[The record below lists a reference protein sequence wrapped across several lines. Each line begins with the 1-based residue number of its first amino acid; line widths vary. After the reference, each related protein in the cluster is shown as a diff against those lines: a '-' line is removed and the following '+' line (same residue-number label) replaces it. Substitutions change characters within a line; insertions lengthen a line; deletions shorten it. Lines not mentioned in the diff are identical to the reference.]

1 MEQDAKESGGVSRSQ
16 NVVYV
21 VPHDWASIS
30 FFLAPLIER
39 VDETAPQLQ
48 LLVLTADA
56 ESAAAVAGAAV
67 KLATAKKIG
76 IIAATALAR
85 ATRLI
90 RALPSQVIIGT
101 PATVLELVRG
111 STLKLESVKAI
122 AFAWAD
128 AILVDPGAEETI
140 GTLMADIPKEAA
152 RTIAAAEIT
161 PAVESLIERYA
172 RRARRVTAS
181 ATTDTTPLS
190 LEYFTASESGRLIAL
205 RRILDAVDPENAS
218 VFVRETDAAKVV
230 SDLLQSLGY
239 SGPDAPVRLSHGGGA
254 PHTVILFDLPASR
267 EELAGATGATAKRI
281 IALIQPRQLSSLRA
295 LAAGGRVR
303 PITLPDAG
311 LRTRSR
317 DEIIRAELRST
328 LERGTIGR
336 TLLAIE
342 PLLEEYDG
350 VEIAAAAMDLLEQ
363 ERAKARA
370 TPEAKATPAPRDG
383 MVRLFLSVGARDGL
397 RTGDVLAS
405 IGNDAGVPG
414 TEVGKIEIRDSHTI
428 VEVAPG
434 SAPVIIEKVTGKTM
448 SGRRVIVRPDQDAS
462 ERPSSGT
469 RGRESGA
476 RRDSG
481 SRRDGPPSR
490 GREGGAKRDSG
501 SRRDGPP
508 LRGQLAPSGAR
519 GPRPDRP
526 RTGGEGS

>member
-1 MEQDAKESGGVSRSQ
+1 MEQDAKDLGGVSRSQ

-30 FFLAPLIER
+30 FFLAPLLER
-39 VDETAPQLQ
+39 VDETAAQLQ

-67 KLATAKKIG
+67 RLATTKKIG
-76 IIAATALAR
+76 IVAATALAR

-90 RALPSQVIIGT
+90 RLLPSQVIIGT
-101 PATVLELVRG
+101 PVTVAELVRG
-111 STLKLESVKAI
+111 STLKLETVKAI

-128 AILVDPGAEETI
+128 AILVDPTADEMI
-140 GTLMADIPKEAA
+140 GSLMADIPKDAA
-152 RTIAAAEIT
+152 RSIAAAEMT
-161 PAVESLIERYA
+161 PAVESLIGRYA
-172 RRARRVTAS
+172 RRARRVSAAS
-181 ATTDTTPLS
+181 STDTTPMS

-205 RRILDAVDPENAS
+205 RRILDAIDPENA
-218 VFVRETDAAKVV
+218 VIFVRDEGATKAV
-230 SDLLQSLGY
+230 SDLLRSLGY
-239 SGPDAPVRLSHGGGA
+239 SGLDAPVRVSRGGGT
-254 PHTVILFDLPASR
+254 PDTVILYDLPASR
-267 EELAGATGATAKRI
+267 EELAEAMGATAKRT

-317 DEIIRAELRST
+317 DELIRAELRTT
-328 LERGTIGR
+328 LERGAIGR

-350 VEIAAAAMDLLEQ
+350 VEIAAAAMELLEQ

-370 TPEAKATPAPRDG
+370 APDTPATAPRDG
-383 MVRLFLSVGARDGL
+383 MVRLFLNVGARDGL

-414 TEVGKIEIRDSHTI
+414 SEVGKIEIRDSHTI
-428 VEVAPG
+428 IEVAGG
-434 SAPVIIEKVTGKTM
+434 SAAVIVERLTGKTV
-448 SGRRVIVRPDQDAS
+448 SGRRAIVRPDQDAGD
-462 ERPSSGT
+462 RPSTVAREVKRDGGVRPATRSGF
-469 RGRESGA
+469 GGD
-476 RRDSG
+476 RRPP
-481 SRRDGPPSR
+481 RDGPPR
-490 GREGGAKRDSG
+490 GRPAGPGRD
-501 SRRDGPP
+501 
-508 LRGQLAPSGAR
+508 L
-519 GPRPDRP
+519 PRPTRP

>member
-1 MEQDAKESGGVSRSQ
+1 VEQDAKDLGGVSRSQ

-48 LLVLTADA
+48 LLVITADA

-67 KLATAKKIG
+67 RLATTKKIG
-76 IIAATALAR
+76 IVAATALAR

-90 RALPSQVIIGT
+90 RLLPSQVIIGT
-101 PATVLELVRG
+101 PATVVELVRG
-111 STLKLESVKAI
+111 STLKLETVKAI

-128 AILVDPGAEETI
+128 AILADPGAEEMI
-140 GTLMADIPKEAA
+140 GTLMADIPKDAA
-152 RTIAAAEIT
+152 RSVAAAEMT

-172 RRARRVTAS
+172 RRARRVMAS
-181 ATTDTTPLS
+181 ASTDTTPMS

-205 RRILDAVDPENAS
+205 RRILDAVDPENAV
-218 VFVRETDAAKVV
+218 VFVREADAAKAV
-230 SDLLQSLGY
+230 SDLLRSLGY
-239 SGPDAPVRLSHGGGA
+239 SGPDAPVRVSHGGGA
-254 PHTVILFDLPASR
+254 PETVILFDLPASR
-267 EELAGATGATAKRI
+267 EELAEAMGAAAKRT
-281 IALIQPRQLSSLRA
+281 IAFIQPRQLSSLRA

-311 LRTRSR
+311 LRTRNR
-317 DEIIRAELRST
+317 DELIRAELRTT

-350 VEIAAAAMDLLEQ
+350 VEIAAAAIELLEQ

-370 TPEAKATPAPRDG
+370 TLDAHSASRPRDG
-383 MVRLFLSVGARDGL
+383 MVRLFLSAGARDGL

-405 IGNDAGVPG
+405 IGSEAGIPG
-414 TEVGKIEIRDSHTI
+414 TEIGKIEIRDSHTI

-434 SAPVIIEKVTGKTM
+434 SAAVIVEKLTGKTI
-448 SGRRVIVRPDQDAS
+448 SGRRAIVRPDQDAG

-469 RGRESGA
+469 RGRE
-476 RRDSG
+476 
-481 SRRDGPPSR
+481 
-490 GREGGAKRDSG
+490 GGAKREGG
-501 SRRDGPP
+501 SRPSSRGSFSGERHPPRDGP
-508 LRGQLAPSGAR
+508 RGRPSTTGR
-519 GPRPDRP
+519 DRPRPDRP
-526 RTGGEGS
+526 RTGGKGS

>member
-1 MEQDAKESGGVSRSQ
+1 MTVEPDVKDLGGVSRSQ

-39 VDETAPQLQ
+39 VDETSPQLQ

-67 KLATAKKIG
+67 RLATTKKIG
-76 IIAATALAR
+76 IVAATALAR

-90 RALPSQVIIGT
+90 RLLPSQVIIGT
-101 PATVLELVRG
+101 PATVVELVRG
-111 STLKLESVKAI
+111 STLKLETVKAI

-128 AILVDPGAEETI
+128 AILVDPHAEDMV
-140 GTLMADIPKEAA
+140 GSLMGDIPKEAA
-152 RTIAAAEIT
+152 RSIAAAEMT

-181 ATTDTTPLS
+181 ASTDTTPMS

-205 RRILDAVDPENAS
+205 RRILDAVDPENAV
-218 VFVRETDAAKVV
+218 VFVREDDAARAVG
-230 SDLLQSLGY
+230 DLLRSLGY
-239 SGPDAPVRLSHGGGA
+239 SGPDAPVRVSHGGGT
-254 PHTVILFDLPASR
+254 PETVILFDLPASR
-267 EELAGATGATAKRI
+267 EELVEAMGASAKRTL
-281 IALIQPRQLSSLRA
+281 ALIQPRQLSSLRA

-317 DEIIRAELRST
+317 DELIRTELRTT

-342 PLLEEYDG
+342 PLLEEFDG
-350 VEIAAAAMDLLEQ
+350 IEIAAAAMELLEQ
-363 ERAKARA
+363 ERAKARVG
-370 TPEAKATPAPRDG
+370 PDVPGSGPRDG
-383 MVRLFLSVGARDGL
+383 MARLFLNVGARDGL

-428 VEVAPG
+428 IEVASG
-434 SAPVIIEKVTGKTM
+434 SAAVIVEKLTGKSI
-448 SGRRVIVRPDQDAS
+448 SGRRAIVRPDQDVG
-462 ERPSSGT
+462 ERPSTGT
-469 RGRESGA
+469 RGAKRPDGA
-476 RRDSG
+476 RASARSG
-481 SRRDGPPSR
+481 IGGDRRPPRDGPP
-490 GREGGAKRDSG
+490 
-501 SRRDGPP
+501 RDGPP
-508 LRGQLAPSGAR
+508 RGRPGPGR
-519 GPRPDRP
+519 DRPRPNRP
-526 RTGGEGS
+526 RTGGDGP

>member
-1 MEQDAKESGGVSRSQ
+1 MEQDAKDLGGVTRSQ
-16 NVVYV
+16 NVVYL

-48 LLVLTADA
+48 LLVITADA

-67 KLATAKKIG
+67 RLATTKKIG
-76 IIAATALAR
+76 IVAATALAR

-90 RALPSQVIIGT
+90 RLLPSQVIIGT
-101 PATVLELVRG
+101 PATVVELVRG
-111 STLKLESVKAI
+111 STLKLETVKAI

-128 AILVDPGAEETI
+128 AILVDPGAEEMI
-140 GTLMADIPKEAA
+140 GTLMADIPKDAA
-152 RTIAAAEIT
+152 RSVAAAEMT

-181 ATTDTTPLS
+181 ASTDTTPMS

-205 RRILDAVDPENAS
+205 RRILDAVDPENAV
-218 VFVRETDAAKVV
+218 VFVREADAAKAV
-230 SDLLQSLGY
+230 SDLLRSLGY
-239 SGPDAPVRLSHGGGA
+239 SGPDAPVRVSHGGGA
-254 PHTVILFDLPASR
+254 PETVILFDLPASR
-267 EELAGATGATAKRI
+267 EELAEAMGAAAKRT
-281 IALIQPRQLSSLRA
+281 IAFIQPRQLSSLRA

-311 LRTRSR
+311 LRTRNR
-317 DEIIRAELRST
+317 DELIRAELRTT

-350 VEIAAAAMDLLEQ
+350 VEIAAAAMELLEQ

-370 TPEAKATPAPRDG
+370 TPDAQSAPGPRDG

-397 RTGDVLAS
+397 RTGDVLSS
-405 IGNDAGVPG
+405 IGSEAGVPG

-428 VEVAPG
+428 IEVAG
-434 SAPVIIEKVTGKTM
+434 ASAAVIVEKLTGKTI
-448 SGRRVIVRPDQDAS
+448 SGRRAIVRPDQDAG

-469 RGRESGA
+469 RGREGGA
-476 RRDSG
+476 KRGG
-481 SRRDGPPSR
+481 SLRPPSR
-490 GREGGAKRDSG
+490 GGFSG
-501 SRRDGPP
+501 ERRPSRDGP
-508 LRGQLAPSGAR
+508 RGKPSTTGR
-519 GPRPDRP
+519 DRPRPDRP